1 MIHLSRSIYGSPIG
15 EIMTICRSGTL
26 VHLDF
31 SDCMERVGTFLQ
43 KRFGEHDLKDE
54 PCPANISSALAAYFD
69 GDLAA
74 LDVLVFETGGTGF
87 EQRVWQA
94 LRTIPAGSTVAY
106 RDIALKIGQPKA
118 VRAVGAANGRNPIA
132 LVVPCHRVIGAD
144 GKLAGYAGGLHRKDW
159 LLRHEGA
166 II

>member
-1 MIHLSRSIYGSPIG
+1 MAQLSFSRHASPIG
-15 EIMTICRSGTL
+15 EIALVCEGHKL
-26 VHLDF
+26 VHLDY
-31 SDCMERVGTFLQ
+31 SDCFERLQ
-43 KRFGEHDLKDE
+43 NLLHRRFGAIQLTETGLTAAILD
-54 PCPANISSALAAYFD
+54 PLAQYFE
-69 GDLAA
+69 GDLHA
-74 LDVLVFETGGTGF
+74 LDSIEVETGGTAF
-87 EQRVWQA
+87 ERSVWQT
-94 LRTIPAGSTVAY
+94 LRTIPPGSTCAY
-106 RDIALKIGQPKA
+106 RDIADKIGNPKA